1 MNGQRRAVALAG
13 LVALSV
19 LLPTL
24 AAPAATATQ
33 TTDGVSI
40 DYEGESVTV
49 ANGSAQTISGTADV
63 AEGESVEVRIRAT
76 GDTQP
81 KFLKTKSPTVDGN
94 GTWSAT
100 FDFSEQTAGGTFN
113 VTVEAGDST
122 ANATGEI
129 VACDGDCVEPTP
141 EPDDDVTIDYEGD
154 AVTVANGSTQV
165 VSGTAA
171 EPTGTEIVVSL
182 QSTGD
187 TQPRFFRTSTAVV
200 TEDGTWATAFNFSFL
215 DAGATFSVEA
225 STEDG
230 THSANADGEVILC
243 DGDCAETPP
252 SDTPTP
258 IPEQTTTETPASN
271 DSEDGP
277 TVELTESV
285 VDTLRGDVAGI
296 ELRFDGTDTADVTVG
311 SERAGY
317 ELDLQVRDADG
328 DGTATVYF
336 DTELAGR
343 EGETVS
349 VSSGDEITVN
359 SEGTVPAALDAG
371 EYSLE
376 VAAGGADGTTDT
388 GTLFVSE
395 AEPTATDSATPT
407 DAPTG
412 GGDVTGLLVSAAIVL
427 GGGGLALVLLRR

>member
-1 MNGQRRAVALAG
+1 MNGRYRALALAG

-24 AAPAATATQ
+24 VAPAGADTQ
-33 TTDGVSI
+33 AGVGI

-49 ANGSAQTISGTADV
+49 ANGSAQTISGTADLP
-63 AEGESVEVRIRAT
+63 EGESVEIRIRAT

-81 KFLKTKSPTVDGN
+81 KFFKTESATVDGN

-113 VTVEAGDST
+113 VTVEAGDAT

-129 VACDGDCVEPTP
+129 VACDGGCVEPTP
-141 EPDDDVTIDYEGD
+141 EPDDGVAIDYEGD

-182 QSTGD
+182 RSTGD
-187 TQPRFFRTSTAVV
+187 TRPNFFRTSTAVV

-230 THSANADGEVILC
+230 TNSATAEAEVVRC
-243 DGDCAETPP
+243 GGDCADTPP

-258 IPEQTTTETPASN
+258 IPEQTTTATPGSN
-271 DSEDGP
+271 GSDEGAA
-277 TVELTESV
+277 VELTESV
-285 VDTLRGDVAGI
+285 VDTVRGDVATI
-296 ELRFDGTDTADVTVG
+296 DIRFDGADTATLTVG
-311 SERAGY
+311 SEAAGY
-317 ELDLQVRDADG
+317 VLDLQVRDADG
-328 DGTATVYF
+328 DGEATVYF

-349 VSSGDEITVN
+349 VSSGDELSVR
-359 SEGTVPAALDAG
+359 SEDSLPAALDAG
-371 EYSLE
+371 EYDLQ
-376 VAAGGADGTTDT
+376 VAAAGADGNSDV

-395 AEPTATDSATPT
+395 ADPRATDSTTPT
-407 DAPTG
+407 DAPAG
-412 GGDVTGLLVSAAIVL
+412 NDDVTGLLVS
-427 GGGGLALVLLRR
+427 